1 MKLRTFLLACMICA
15 LCAVQASALE
25 FVGAS
30 STSLALPQAAE
41 LTRSAAPPL
50 PTKSYDFAGTLFDG
64 ADDFLFARP
73 TSDDTIYEEENPN
86 VDRSKN
92 VALVAPGF
100 GTPTSYLPGSGEHL
114 TPNLVPGALSGGLV
128 NQVGGA
134 NYSVSENGVS
144 SGMGG
149 FLPST
154 SILDGG
160 SSSGSATPPEHFTV
174 TTRPNDTASV
184 GFTSVTEDSY
194 YSNGSLGTLKIPA
207 IGLNVKIVQ
216 GTDSAAL
223 KKGVGHFEETS
234 IWNGNVA
241 LAAHNRGTN
250 SYFGKI
256 HTLETG
262 DEITLTTKQGTRT
275 YEVVSVAKV
284 TETDRSSL
292 ENTSDNCLTLYT
304 CVRDERDLRWCVRA
318 VEMTD

>member
-1 MKLRTFLLACMICA
+1 MPLKKFRLFLLACMICV

-25 FVGAS
+25 Y
-30 STSLALPQAAE
+30 
-41 LTRSAAPPL
+41 
-50 PTKSYDFAGTLFDG
+50 SYDG

-100 GTPTSYLPGSGEHL
+100 GTPTSYLPGSGEYL
-114 TPNLVPGALSGGLV
+114 TPNRVPGALSGGLV

-154 SILDGG
+154 SILDTG
-160 SSSGSATPPEHFTV
+160 SSGSSTPPEHFTV

-207 IGLNVKIVQ
+207 IGLSVKIVQ
-216 GTDSAAL
+216 GTNSAAL

-234 IWNGNVA
+234 IWNGNVG

-256 HTLETG
+256 HTLEAG
-262 DEITLTTKQGTRT
+262 DEITLSTKEGTRDRKS
-275 YEVVSVAKV
+275 VV
-284 TETDRSSL
+284 
-292 ENTSDNCLTLYT
+292 
-304 CVRDERDLRWCVRA
+304 
-318 VEMTD
+318 

>member
-1 MKLRTFLLACMICA
+1 MKTFLLAFVICA
-15 LCAVQASALE
+15 LCAIQASALE
-25 FVGAS
+25 Y
-30 STSLALPQAAE
+30 
-41 LTRSAAPPL
+41 
-50 PTKSYDFAGTLFDG
+50 SYSG

-100 GTPTSYLPGSGEHL
+100 GTPTSYLPGSGEAL

-134 NYSVSENGVS
+134 GYTVSGDGVS
-144 SGMGG
+144 SGMG

-154 SILDGG
+154 SIP
-160 SSSGSATPPEHFTV
+160 SSGSTVSTSPTPPSQFSYTTTPAESAAVSFT
-174 TTRPNDTASV
+174 D
-184 GFTSVTEDSY
+184 VTEDSY

-207 IGLNVKIVQ
+207 IGLSVKIVQ

-234 IWNGNVA
+234 IWNGNVG

-275 YEVVSVAKV
+275 YEVTTVSKV

-304 CVRDERDLRWCVRA
+304 CVRDQRDLRWCVRA
-318 VEMTD
+318 VEKTA